1 MAVTFTSHINLIKK
15 NTVRTKGIQITL
27 RTDVLFLNCN
37 VFAGEH
43 MTEYELAEY
52 LMTLLGFHAE
62 GGSSE
67 LQDFD
72 TNIAGD
78 VISENLP
85 HEITADMFANEVLGF
100 AMFQDNEQTA

>member
-1 MAVTFTSHINLIKK
+1 
-15 NTVRTKGIQITL
+15 
-27 RTDVLFLNCN
+27 
-37 VFAGEH
+37 

-67 LQDFD
+67 LQEFD

-85 HEITADMFANEVLGF
+85 VDITGEMFANEVLGF
-100 AMFQDNEQTA
+100 GMYQEGNQTA

>member
-1 MAVTFTSHINLIKK
+1 MYCFRNAICKPHFQNQFKGYNL
-15 NTVRTKGIQITL
+15 L
-27 RTDVLFLNCN
+27 S
-37 VFAGEH
+37 GEH

-52 LMTLLGFHAE
+52 LMTLLGYHAE

-67 LQDFD
+67 LQEFD

-85 HEITADMFANEVLGF
+85 QDITADMFANEVLGF
-100 AMFQDNEQTA
+100 AMYQDAPQKT